1 MIKAREEK
9 WFKYMNLLRRHMVKC
24 VDCKGAMAAGSTH
37 RMCLTGMRL
46 TVSAAH
52 EFDAILD
59 VKRQAHKNPDGFVY
73 ACPDVSL
80 HGQAYALAAQ
90 PLKVTAIQEGLF

>member
-1 MIKAREEK
+1 MSKAQEER

-24 VDCKGAMAAGSTH
+24 RDCKGAMLAGSTH
-37 RMCLTGMRL
+37 RMCLTGARL
-46 TVSAAH
+46 TVNAAH
-52 EFDAILD
+52 EFNCILEI
-59 VKRQAHKNPDGFVY
+59 KREAHKNPSGFVY

-90 PLKVTAIQEGLF
+90 PLKVTGIQEGLF